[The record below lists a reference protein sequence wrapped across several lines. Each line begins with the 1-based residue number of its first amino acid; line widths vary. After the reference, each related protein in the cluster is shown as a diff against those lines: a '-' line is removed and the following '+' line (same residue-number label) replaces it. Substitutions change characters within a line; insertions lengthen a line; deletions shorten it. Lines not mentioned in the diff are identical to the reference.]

1 MLLNRQIGR
10 RRFLALTAGAAALIG
25 LGSSACVNAATLAL
39 RNARLFSGTGLPPK
53 SDMTVAM
60 LGPTIIAVGR
70 DAEMDLSRDTK
81 VIDCRG
87 AFVMPGIIDTHVHV
101 TEPLLR
107 REMILPGWLRAGV
120 TTIRD
125 TGTIFQGPA
134 LLRDLVSQLGPAP
147 RVIAT
152 GGILTVTD
160 GYPATRGGVGVAA
173 ALQVAGVQGAIDG
186 VNMTLDAGGE
196 FIKIAVETGIP
207 GGRLLEDAGSPT
219 LSLEQVKAIVETAH
233 GRGVIVIAHVTNEW
247 ELRRAVEGGVDSLA
261 HTPLDDIPSDLLRTL
276 VDRKIPM
283 TGTLNIWGTPTNTVT
298 ANAQRNVAKL
308 VKAGGIVAMGT
319 DYPFQVHSGVPIEE
333 LKLMRGAGLTNEQ
346 VLLSCTRD
354 AAIACAR
361 PDLGTIE
368 PGKVADVIVVDGDP
382 LINIAAL
389 ERVTSVIHDGVVVR

>member
-1 MLLNRQIGR
+1 MTMYRHIGR
-10 RRFLALTAGAAALIG
+10 RRFLALTAGAAALVG
-25 LGSSACVNAATLAL
+25 LGASKCATLATLAL
-39 RNARLFSGTGLPPK
+39 RDARLFSGSGSPPL
-53 SDMTVAM
+53 DGVTVAM

-70 DAEMDLSRDTK
+70 DADVDLGRDTNI
-81 VIDCRG
+81 IDCAG

-152 GGILTVTD
+152 GGIMTVTG

-173 ALQVAGVQGAIDG
+173 ALQVAGVQGAVDG
-186 VNMTLDAGGE
+186 VNMTLDAGAE
-196 FIKIAVETGIP
+196 FVKIAIEAGP
-207 GGRLLEDAGSPT
+207 AGNLSEDAGWPT
-219 LSLEQVKAIVETAH
+219 LTLDQIQAIVATAH
-233 GRGVIVIAHVTNEW
+233 ARGASVTAHVTNEW
-247 ELRRAVEGGVDSLA
+247 ELRRAIEGGVDGLA
-261 HTPLDDIPSDLLRTL
+261 HTPLDDIPSDLLRAL

-319 DYPFQVHSGVPIEE
+319 DYPFQVHGGLPIEE
-333 LKLMRGAGLTNEQ
+333 LKLMRDAGLTNQQ
-346 VLLSCTRD
+346 VLLASTRD

-368 PGKVADVIVVDGDP
+368 VGKVADMIVVDGDP
-382 LINIAAL
+382 LGNIAAL
-389 ERVTSVIHDGVVVR
+389 TRVTSVIHDGVVVR